1 MYKPKIL
8 VLALA
13 VVIPLVSFSWVHINL
28 AFAQEKEP
36 SEGFSA
42 ILSGG
47 EEVPPIDTAA
57 TGVGSFIVEGGESIK
72 YEVNVTGMNKVTAA
86 HIHNAAKGKNGE
98 VVVTLFRDDSP
109 TGQISGSL
117 ANGSITASNLEG
129 QMQGSPFRDII
140 RALELGEAY
149 VNVHTEKNPNGE
161 IRGQISAVE

>member
-13 VVIPLVSFSWVHINL
+13 IVIPLVSFSLAHINL

-57 TGVGSFIVEGGESIK
+57 TGVG
-72 YEVNVTGMNKVTAA
+72 
-86 HIHNAAKGKNGE
+86 
-98 VVVTLFRDDSP
+98 
-109 TGQISGSL
+109 
-117 ANGSITASNLEG
+117 
-129 QMQGSPFRDII
+129 
-140 RALELGEAY
+140 
-149 VNVHTEKNPNGE
+149 
-161 IRGQISAVE
+161 